1 MPRFRPTPPGVHDSP
16 EWKAASALARTIHRT
31 IRPVSG
37 ELEVPPARPGDAPA
51 VTFQAKAAEL
61 GAYLFPEECAQV
73 VRDALAAK
81 LWQVRGDVLV
91 IPAFPP
97 SFEAKRKAEGRGA
110 QGGESGAKRTAQWR
124 ERRKLRELLESLEGD
139 GDGAVERVAARLAK
153 GDAGKA
159 AKLTA
164 ALRSALADDAAE
176 APTGEASAAAEN
188 VTVTAPVTG
197 SVTGSVTVTGGETT
211 PPPAAPGD
219 PFRGSRGAGEDGDGE
234 RHAVTP
240 VPPVAPPPAPPMRT
254 LTPLELGRQLRDALV
269 AAGRA
274 FVGAAADEE
283 LEGLGALASAQGY
296 AVGDAARI
304 ARHWSAEPKAPRAIF
319 AWDKS
324 AHRGAPVSVGLLLG
338 RRDAATGRY
347 AGRGFREAH
356 RAALAWEGEAADK
369 PGVARATEASPVEL
383 ARAEW
388 RRDCEAR
395 EAKGYVTVGFEAWL
409 SQGDDLHRAEARS
422 WKARAARSKPKGA
435 TG

>member
-73 VRDALAAK
+73 VRDALAAG

-110 QGGESGAKRTAQWR
+110 QGGEPGAKRTARWR
-124 ERRKLRELLESLEGD
+124 ENRKLRELLEALEGEE
-139 GDGAVERVAARLAK
+139 GGGRVERIVARLAGGDAAKAARLA
-153 GDAGKA
+153 
-159 AKLTA
+159 A
-164 ALRSALADDAAE
+164 ALKSALEADGPTAE
-176 APTGEASAAAEN
+176 APTGEAPAVTPN
-188 VTVTAPVTG
+188 VTVTAPVTAP
-197 SVTGSVTVTGGETT
+197 VTVTPGET
-211 PPPAAPGD
+211 PPPHAAPGD
-219 PFRGSRGAGEDGDGE
+219 PFRGSRGDGEDGDGE

-240 VPPVAPPPAPPMRT
+240 AADPPPRPAPPERT

-274 FVGAAADEE
+274 FVGAASDEE

-304 ARHWSAEPKAPRAIF
+304 ARHWAADPKAPRAIF
-319 AWDKS
+319 AWDKATRS
-324 AHRGAPVSVGLLLG
+324 GAPVSVGLLLG

-347 AGRGFREAH
+347 GGKGLREAH
-356 RAALAWEGEAADK
+356 RAALAWEGERAG
-369 PGVARATEASPVEL
+369 PGLAKAPGPSPVEL
-383 ARAEW
+383 ARAAW
-388 RRDCEAR
+388 QRDCQER
-395 EAKGYVTVGFEAWL
+395 TSRGFVVVEFEAWL
-409 SQGDDLHRAEARS
+409 TQGDDLHRAEARA
-422 WKARAARSKPKGA
+422 WKARAARKPKGA